1 MALDKALTVDIT
13 NNSLL
18 VSSDVEKDSIKCF
31 ADEILHSIL
40 EDMGQD
46 VFCLLVEESR
56 DVSYKE
62 QMAVVLRYV
71 DKCGIV
77 KENLV
82 GIVRV
87 KDTTAANLESCI
99 DPLFARLNKVEI
111 ETSKRSDIYDGASN
125 MLMA

>member
-1 MALDKALTVDIT
+1 MTVDIT

-40 EDMGQD
+40 EDMGLD

-71 DKCGIV
+71 YKCGIV

-87 KDTTAANLESCI
+87 KDTTADNLKSCI
-99 DPLFARLNKVEI
+99 DPLFARLNKVEL

>member
-1 MALDKALTVDIT
+1 MTVDIT

-87 KDTTAANLESCI
+87 KDTTAANLKSCI
-99 DPLFARLNKVEI
+99 DPLFARLNKIEL

>member
-1 MALDKALTVDIT
+1 MTVDIT

-87 KDTTAANLESCI
+87 KDTTAANLKSCI
-99 DPLFARLNKVEI
+99 DSLFAKLKLSLKQVRGQ
-111 ETSKRSDIYDGASN
+111 IY
-125 MLMA
+125 MMVLVIC